1 MSAPPPLRLLLV
13 NDHAK
18 TIASLRQALARAGYA
33 VIAEVDSAAA
43 LLQAVERLRPDVVI
57 VDTESPSRDTL
68 EQLALLGEI
77 APHPVVMFADQG
89 DLPTIE
95 AAVHAGVA
103 AYVVDQADATRLA
116 PIIDL
121 ARARFAEDARLRQR
135 LAAAEQQLAERKL
148 IERAKGILMDKR
160 RLSENDAYQA
170 LRRQAMREGLRIAD
184 LARQLIQAA
193 ELLG

>member
-33 VIAEVDSAAA
+33 IIAEVDSAAA
-43 LLQAVERLRPDVVI
+43 LPAVERLRPDVVI

-95 AAVHAGVA
+95 AAITPAW
-103 AYVVDQADATRLA
+103 R
-116 PIIDL
+116 P
-121 ARARFAEDARLRQR
+121 
-135 LAAAEQQLAERKL
+135 
-148 IERAKGILMDKR
+148 MW
-160 RLSENDAYQA
+160 
-170 LRRQAMREGLRIAD
+170 
-184 LARQLIQAA
+184 
-193 ELLG
+193 